1 MIFQGWPKGDAG
13 GVPYVLGDT
22 KLSPSQEGSLGLRP
36 RSHCIPCISYT
47 LTFPPQSPHPSR
59 PHPERTLILHQG
71 SNEPQENAGGGD
83 SFEHRGGLFCRLHTP
98 SILTKQLVEPRPPE
112 SQVTLRDTESRD
124 MVGSQGGGL
133 ADPPQAEVDAAWSQ
147 AKSRPM
153 S

>member
-1 MIFQGWPKGDAG
+1 MLEGAI
-13 GVPYVLGDT
+13 
-22 KLSPSQEGSLGLRP
+22 PSN
-36 RSHCIPCISYT
+36 T
-47 LTFPPQSPHPSR
+47 
-59 PHPERTLILHQG
+59 
-71 SNEPQENAGGGD
+71 
-83 SFEHRGGLFCRLHTP
+83 EHGGGLFCRLHTP